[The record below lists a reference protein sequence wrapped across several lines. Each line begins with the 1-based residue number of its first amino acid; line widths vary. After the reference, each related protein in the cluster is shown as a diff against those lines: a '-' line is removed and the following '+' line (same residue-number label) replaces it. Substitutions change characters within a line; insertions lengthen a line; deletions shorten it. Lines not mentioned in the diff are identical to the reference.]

1 MAAKTDQKKPSGSLP
16 GRLGIPGWIYGGR
29 YGIERYAYLFH
40 RITGLALILYLC
52 LHIYVVGER
61 AKGQEAWEAIMGRME
76 SPVFKVLEYLLLVAF
91 LYHALNGLRL
101 VLTELGYLIGKP
113 TRPTYP
119 FTTSIARQRPFM
131 VFLMLVGAV
140 LVVVS
145 ALEFFHLY

>member
-1 MAAKTDQKKPSGSLP
+1 MAAKTQQKKTSKSLP
-16 GRLGIPGWIYGGR
+16 NRLGIGGWIYGGR

-40 RITGLALILYLC
+40 RITGLALILYLF

-61 AKGQEAWEAIMGRME
+61 ARGQEAWESIMERME
-76 SPVFKVLEYLLLVAF
+76 TPLFEALEYLLLVAF

-131 VFLMLVGAV
+131 YFLMLAGAV
-140 LVVVS
+140 LVVAS